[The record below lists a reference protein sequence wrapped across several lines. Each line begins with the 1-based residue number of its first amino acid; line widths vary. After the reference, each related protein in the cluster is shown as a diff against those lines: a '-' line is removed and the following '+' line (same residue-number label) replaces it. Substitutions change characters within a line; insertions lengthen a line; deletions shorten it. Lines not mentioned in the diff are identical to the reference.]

1 MSSLCFNKIC
11 NCRTVPIR
19 DVYCLYN
26 HSNKTSTNTCSPQIL
41 FNIMLWVLNR
51 FFRNSQI
58 LISLNDWGSF
68 CLDAYIKCCT
78 QQKLITMGHYYWL
91 TYYIQTTNRSVGA
104 LLQRKEENITRMRA
118 GSDNVLYCGNT
129 KKAIPAVTMLFL
141 N

>member
-1 MSSLCFNKIC
+1 MFIAYTTTATKLQLTLALLKSSLI
-11 NCRTVPIR
+11 
-19 DVYCLYN
+19 Y
-26 HSNKTSTNTCSPQIL
+26 
-41 FNIMLWVLNR
+41 MLWVLNR

-104 LLQRKEENITRMRA
+104 LLQTEEGRKHN
-118 GSDNVLYCGNT
+118 
-129 KKAIPAVTMLFL
+129 
-141 N
+141 

>member
-1 MSSLCFNKIC
+1 
-11 NCRTVPIR
+11 
-19 DVYCLYN
+19 
-26 HSNKTSTNTCSPQIL
+26 
-41 FNIMLWVLNR
+41 
-51 FFRNSQI
+51 
-58 LISLNDWGSF
+58 
-68 CLDAYIKCCT
+68 
-78 QQKLITMGHYYWL
+78 MGHYYWL